1 MRLALS
7 LVKWL
12 ISDLDLRRQ
21 TVCELIARS
30 LACAVVSLLASLGKP
45 HDDLSARKEAN
56 LVWHAADVLNRSIT
70 AHSPWSAAA
79 LHLVSTCPTPTKTA
93 LRSCV
98 SLTKHPVTA
107 GDPNAIAAV
116 IVPMAIVVTY

>member
-7 LVKWL
+7 FVKWL
-12 ISDLDLRRQ
+12 VLDLDIRRP
-21 TVCELIARS
+21 TVCGLS
-30 LACAVVSLLASLGKP
+30 AVVSLLASLGKTN
-45 HDDLSARKEAN
+45 DDLSARKEAN

-107 GDPNAIAAV
+107 ADPNAIAAV